1 MAVKLQHWDDPR
13 TKAEVMKRFQSASNV
28 RQRLEDQWQR
38 NEMSAYGS
46 KWAGGIVNPTAGA
59 AVDGVVLGGVASPD
73 QGEQT
78 VSVAYSFKNLRLI
91 HSQLSANP
99 PSVAMKPSSSD
110 SEDVRKA
117 DGADRIV
124 QFSIRKYQMQERFDA
139 LTLNTLVYGTG
150 VMKVVWDPT
159 AGDPIEFDE
168 QKGEMTMEGDI
179 RISVPHSWNIYI
191 DPDARVISDV
201 KWVIEKLFI
210 DYHEA
215 CAKWPDKKE
224 QLQRARIQNADTYSV
239 SSTDTNNS
247 MIRMQHYDCV
257 ELLEYWETGL
267 ATNALQGRYCLVTVH
282 GDVIEACKPSPFRFP
297 KAGSIATILHSDL
310 PDEVKE
316 VRIARLPQ
324 VAGLPYQI
332 LSDIDVP
339 NSVWGKSAL
348 EFAAPLQD
356 VLTQIDTAR
365 LDNMRA
371 HGANKMVVPESV
383 EITDDFSNTPW
394 DVVRVTGSQP
404 PYFMSAPQLMP
415 DMTAG
420 RMDMI
425 NGINDV
431 WGTNESMFG
440 QQSREQS
447 GSSMQYATN
456 QGNMIR
462 RRLFNKY
469 VLVVESSYKAIL
481 NLVRKHWNT
490 ERTIRVL
497 GKEKALEALAIK
509 GADIDGGYDVI
520 GEYGTNLSLDP
531 ISRRDEIMALQPLFE
546 KAGIPPRMSM
556 KMMKLNELQGMFDKL
571 QLAEARQKELFD
583 EMIATDKYLA
593 PEPLMD
599 HENMIAYGLEFF
611 MTAEFKYLPEEA
623 KALLRQHIQDRI
635 QLAAQEG
642 AGGVNAQPGA
652 PGPAGAPGEMPMQ
665 PADGGGAPIAQAP
678 VAPPILP
685 A

>member
-1 MAVKLQHWDDPR
+1 MSVKLQHWDDGR
-13 TKAEVMKRFQSASNV
+13 TKQEVLKRFQSAANV

-38 NEMSAYGS
+38 NELSVYGS
-46 KWAGGIVNPTAGA
+46 KWAGGLMNPAAGIA
-59 AVDGVVLGGVASPD
+59 IDNVVMGGISGPD

-117 DGADRIV
+117 DGADRVV

-150 VMKVVWDPT
+150 IMKCVWDPT
-159 AGDPIEFDE
+159 LGDPIEFDE
-168 QKGEMTMEGDI
+168 QLGEMTMEGDI
-179 RISVPHSWNIYI
+179 RISVPHSWNIYV

-201 KWVIEKLFI
+201 KWVIEKLYV
-210 DYHEA
+210 DYQEA
-215 CAKWPDKKE
+215 CARWPDKLDELK
-224 QLQRARIQNADTYSV
+224 RARIQDADTYGL
-239 SSTDTNNS
+239 SSTGNNNS
-247 MIRMQHYDCV
+247 TIRSQHYDCV

-267 ATNALQGRYCLVTVH
+267 ATNALQGRYCLTTVH

-297 KAGSIATILHSDL
+297 KAGSISAILDSNL
-310 PDEVKE
+310 PDDVKQ
-316 VRIARLPQ
+316 VRIEKLPQ
-324 VAGLPYQI
+324 VASLPYHI

-339 NSVWGKSAL
+339 NSVWGKSAI

-356 VLTQIDTAR
+356 VLSQIDTAR

-371 HGANKMVVPESV
+371 HGANKMVLPESV
-383 EITDDFSNTPW
+383 EISDDMSNTPW

-420 RMDMI
+420 RLDMI
-425 NGINDV
+425 QGINDV

-469 VLVVESSYKAIL
+469 VLVVESIYKAVL
-481 NLVRKHWNT
+481 NLCRKHWT
-490 ERTIRVL
+490 IERTIRVL
-497 GKEKALEALAIK
+497 GKEKALESIAIK

-531 ISRRDEIMALQPLFE
+531 ISRREEILALQPLFE

-556 KMMKLNELQGMFDKL
+556 KMLKLNELQGMFDKL
-571 QLAEARQKELFD
+571 QMAEARQKEIFD
-583 EMIATDKYLA
+583 EMIATGKFIE
-593 PEPLMD
+593 PESLMD
-599 HENMIAYGLEFF
+599 HENMIAYGLDFF

-623 KALLRQHIQDRI
+623 KALCREHIQLRI

-642 AGGVNAQPGA
+642 AGGLNAQPAA
-652 PGPAGAPGEMPMQ
+652 PGPAGAPGPMPL
-665 PADGGGAPIAQAP
+665 PPEAGGAPIDAAP
-678 VAPPILP
+678 IPPPILP